1 MKGEGRW
8 RVVLRRE
15 ARRFLL
21 LLLVACGV
29 LSGLTAVVFHK
40 ALAGAESLL
49 LSSALGLPAG
59 PWRSAALL
67 LLPMAVGAALCTLV
81 PRLAPRAGGG
91 LALVRGAYARDP
103 GQLSGRT
110 LAGTFLATPLSLG
123 AGVPLGPE
131 GPTVVLTSG
140 ISAALARALRL
151 PPRVVRGM
159 IPVGTAAGIAAIFN
173 TPITGVVFALEEV
186 IGTASR
192 GVLGGAIVAA
202 VAAAVVQKQ
211 ALGGAHL
218 LPAAPGAWRSAPEL
232 VGFALLGVVAG
243 LAAGALPRAVRRLRE
258 LRPPSRGARDDAA
271 RGALAGAYVGLLGLL
286 SPDSLGI
293 GYPVIS
299 RFLDGGGSAAE
310 AGIAFLV
317 KFAGVAIA
325 LATPIVGGVFAPSLF
340 LGASVGAALGHAIHD
355 LFPNAMIDPGAYALV
370 GMGAFFAGF
379 LRTPIASVLIV
390 FELTGD
396 YGLVAPL
403 MLAVVLSSLVAR
415 RLSPATLVEQQL
427 ESEGVSSEA
436 VIDPLAQ
443 IRAGDVMSV
452 PAITLRADEPTVEAW
467 NRVSDH
473 SHRVYPVVDAEGL
486 LVGLIDRE
494 ALAGAA
500 VGASGADPVSQ
511 RMRTARVVVVP
522 SEPLDRVSL
531 RLGAA
536 GETRCAVVES
546 PERPRVLG
554 MLTPGDF
561 LRARVRASVAEAD
574 PGFEGLTG

>member
-1 MKGEGRW
+1 MSRGGRW
-8 RVVLRRE
+8 QVGLRRE
-15 ARRFLL
+15 AQRFLL
-21 LLLVACGV
+21 LLLVVCGV
-29 LSGLTAVVFHK
+29 LSGLAAVVFHG

-49 LSSALGLPAG
+49 LSSARGLPAG

-67 LLPMAVGAALCTLV
+67 LLPIAVGAALCTLV
-81 PRLAPRAGGG
+81 PRFAPQAGGG
-91 LALVRGAYARDP
+91 LSLVRGAYARDP
-103 GQLSGRT
+103 RRLSGRT
-110 LAGTFLATPLSLG
+110 LGGTFLATPLSLG

-140 ISAALARALRL
+140 ISVALARALQL

-211 ALGGAHL
+211 LLGGAHL

-232 VGFALLGVVAG
+232 IGFALLGVVAG
-243 LAAGALPRAVRRLRE
+243 VAAGALPRAVRRLRA
-258 LRPPSRGARDDAA
+258 LRRPARRPLDDAA

-286 SPDSLGI
+286 SPDALGI

-299 RFLDGGGSAAE
+299 RFLDGGGSAGE
-310 AGIAFLV
+310 AGLAFAV
-317 KFAGVAIA
+317 KFAAVALA
-325 LATPIVGGVFAPSLF
+325 LATPLVGGVFAPSLF

-355 LFPNAMIDPGAYALV
+355 LFPNAVIDPGAYALV

-403 MLAVVLSSLVAR
+403 MLAVVLASVVAR

-427 ESEGVSSEA
+427 ESEGVSA
-436 VIDPLAQ
+436 DAGADPLAQ
-443 IRAGDVMSV
+443 LRARDVMSA
-452 PAITLRADEPTVEAW
+452 PPICLLADERAAQAW
-467 NRVSDH
+467 QRVSGH
-473 SHRVYPVVDAEGL
+473 SHRVYPVVDTAGL
-486 LVGLIDRE
+486 LLGLIDRE

-500 VGASGADPVSQ
+500 ANSSAGEPVGQ
-511 RMRTARVVVVP
+511 RMYSARVLATP
-522 SEPLDRVSL
+522 DEPLDRVSL

-554 MLTPGDF
+554 VLTPGDL
-561 LRARVRASVAEAD
+561 LRARLRASVAAAD
-574 PGFEGLTG
+574 ATFRGLTG